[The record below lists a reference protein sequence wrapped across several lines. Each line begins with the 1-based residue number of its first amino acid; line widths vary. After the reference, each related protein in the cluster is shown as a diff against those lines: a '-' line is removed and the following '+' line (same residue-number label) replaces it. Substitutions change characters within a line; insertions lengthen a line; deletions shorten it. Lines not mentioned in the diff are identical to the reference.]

1 MLVKLRL
8 RCCGVTSVVE
18 VRFVEESD
26 SDCDCDC
33 ECNDLVGAWRTLRIR
48 LGVDAWTESPVVGKG
63 EVSDGLRA

>member
-1 MLVKLRL
+1 M
-8 RCCGVTSVVE
+8 TSVVE

-26 SDCDCDC
+26 SDCDC

-48 LGVDAWTESPVVGKG
+48 LGVDAWTESPVVCNG

>member
-18 VRFVEESD
+18 VRFVEEN
-26 SDCDCDC
+26 DCDC
-33 ECNDLVGAWRTLRIR
+33 ECNDLVGAWSTLRIR

>member
-1 MLVKLRL
+1 MFVKLRL

-18 VRFVEESD
+18 VAFVEEN
-26 SDCDCDC
+26 DCDC
-33 ECNDLVGAWRTLRIR
+33 ECNDLVGAWSTLRIR